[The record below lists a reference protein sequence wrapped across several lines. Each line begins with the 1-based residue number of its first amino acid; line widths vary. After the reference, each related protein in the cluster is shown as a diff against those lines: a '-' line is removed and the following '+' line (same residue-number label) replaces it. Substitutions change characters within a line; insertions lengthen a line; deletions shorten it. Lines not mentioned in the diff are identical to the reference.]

1 MTPSR
6 RKEPLYLAD
15 IRDAID
21 KILSYTSAGKEAFL
35 ADPRTQ
41 DAVLRNIEI
50 IGEAVRGVT
59 HETRAAHSEI
69 PWKEMAGMRDRIIH
83 DYFRVDA
90 DVVWDVVSQD
100 LPTLR
105 GKIADLL
112 QTSDARGGSKIGP
125 T

>member
-1 MTPSR
+1 MTPSSR
-6 RKEPLYLAD
+6 TERLYLAD

-21 KILSYTSAGKEAFL
+21 KILRYTSAGREAF
-35 ADPRTQ
+35 ASDERTQ

-59 HETRAAHSEI
+59 DETRAAHSDV

-83 DYFRVDA
+83 DYSRVDL

-100 LPTLR
+100 LPALKM
-105 GKIADLL
+105 KIASLL
-112 QTSDARGGSKIGP
+112 G
-125 T
+125 

>member
-6 RKEPLYLAD
+6 RTERLYLAD

-21 KILSYTSAGKEAFL
+21 KIVSYTSAGREAFL
-35 ADPRTQ
+35 SDPRTQ

-59 HETRAAHSEI
+59 GETRTAHPEV
-69 PWKEMAGMRDRIIH
+69 PWKDMAGMRDRVIH
-83 DYFRVDA
+83 DYFRIDV

-100 LPTLR
+100 LPPLRDRISTL
-105 GKIADLL
+105 L
-112 QTSDARGGSKIGP
+112 SES
-125 T
+125 